1 MGKKLLGICI
11 AIGAAAAVIGFCAL
25 MLPKLVADSI
35 YTTANGTGPSGN
47 SVQSASKTEKKLPKT
62 RAQAILDRMSLQ
74 EKVGQMFFVRCPD
87 SDAAVK
93 VSQYHIGGYLLFAR
107 DFQSKSR
114 RDVMETLES
123 YQNKAKVPLL
133 LGVDEEGGSV
143 NRISKYRA
151 FRAVPFHSP
160 QKLYQEGGWPLIE
173 SDTAEKCTLL
183 RSLGLNVNFA
193 PVCDVPS
200 SEGDYIFSRSFGT
213 DPRLTADYV
222 RTVTQTMRQQ
232 ETAVVLKHFPG
243 YGNNGDTHT
252 GAALDRRSYEQFASS
267 DFLPFQ
273 AGIDAGADM
282 VLVSH
287 NTVMCMDSQRPASLS
302 LQVHRILR
310 EDLGFEGVIISDD
323 LDMDAIRQFAGEEQA
338 AVLAVQGGNDM
349 LCCTNFEVQ
358 IPALIQAVESGEI
371 SEEQINASVL
381 RILNLKIRLGLIQ

>member
-11 AIGAAAAVIGFCAL
+11 TAGVLTAVVGFCAL

-35 YTTANGTGPSGN
+35 YAANGSVSSSSPAQGASMGN
-47 SVQSASKTEKKLPKT
+47 KLPKP
-62 RAQAILDRMSLQ
+62 RAQAILDGMSLE
-74 EKVGQMFFVRCPD
+74 EKVGQMFFARCPD
-87 SDAAVK
+87 SDAAAK

-114 RDVMETLES
+114 QEVTNTLER
-123 YQNKAKVPLL
+123 YQNQAKVPLL
-133 LGVDEEGGSV
+133 LGVDEEGGTV

-160 QKLYQEGGWPLIE
+160 QELYQEGGWPLIE
-173 SDTAEKCTLL
+173 SDTAEKCKLL
-183 RSLGLNVNFA
+183 RSLGINVNFA

-200 SEGDYIFSRSFGT
+200 SDSDYIYPRSFGE
-213 DPRLTADYV
+213 DPELTSDYV

-232 ETAVVLKHFPG
+232 DVAAVLKHFPG
-243 YGNNGDTHT
+243 YGNNEDTHT
-252 GAALDRRSYEQFASS
+252 GAAVDRRSYEQFTSS

-287 NTVMCMDSQRPASLS
+287 NTVMCMDSQFPASLS
-302 LQVHRILR
+302 PQVHRILR
-310 EDLGFEGVIISDD
+310 EDLGFAGVIICDD
-323 LDMDAIRQFAGEEQA
+323 LDMDAIRQYAGEAEA

-358 IPALIQAVESGEI
+358 IPALIEAVQSGEI
-371 SEEQINASVL
+371 SQEQIDASVL
-381 RILNLKIRLGLIQ
+381 RILNLKIRLGLIA